1 VNDNFGHRAGDRVMT
16 AVAVVLRNRLRE
28 SDMVARFG
36 GDEFAIL
43 MPVGTAMEATELAD
57 LLTAAVERDVSSPAG
72 PVSASVGIALVGKH
86 STPDELLSQADRAMY
101 ATKRATKTTAT
112 RPDRHLRPVE

>member
-1 VNDNFGHRAGDRVMT
+1 
-16 AVAVVLRNRLRE
+16 
-28 SDMVARFG
+28 MVARFG